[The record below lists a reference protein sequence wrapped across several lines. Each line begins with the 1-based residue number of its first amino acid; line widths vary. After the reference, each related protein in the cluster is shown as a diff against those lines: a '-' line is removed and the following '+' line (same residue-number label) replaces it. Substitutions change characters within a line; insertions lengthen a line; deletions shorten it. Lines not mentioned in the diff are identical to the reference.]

1 MRVAF
6 VARANLRATALRLG
20 RNRRVAQISIGD
32 RLGAALAPASAAR
45 ALCSE
50 IIRWEGF
57 RREMYVDARGR
68 IRTGI
73 GHRLADAGAA
83 LALPWQH
90 RATGRRA
97 TPAEVRAAYRQ
108 VRAQAAGHPA
118 PALQRASDLVLPAGF
133 AADLATTH
141 LERTVL
147 PGLRRFCP
155 TFDGYPLP
163 AQRALVD
170 MAFDLGLDRLALFH
184 NLIAACRRGDFA
196 AAADHC
202 HRPRC
207 QSARNVSTRNL
218 FREATAPRAAG
229 APDAASS
236 RQQRLVTAAVVGQ
249 NARLDGGR
257 R

>member
-1 MRVAF
+1 M
-6 VARANLRATALRLG
+6 
-20 RNRRVAQISIGD
+20 AQISID
-32 RLGAALAPASAAR
+32 ERLGRAGAAEPTAR
-45 ALCSE
+45 VLCAE

-57 RREMYVDARGR
+57 RREMYVHARGG

-73 GHRLADAGAA
+73 GHRLPDAGAA

-97 TPAEVRAAYRQ
+97 TPSQVRAAFQQ

-133 AADLATTH
+133 AADLATAH
-141 LERTVL
+141 VERVVL
-147 PGLRRFCP
+147 PGLRKFYP
-155 TFDGYPLP
+155 AFDSCPLP
-163 AQRALVD
+163 ARRALID
-170 MAFDLGLDRLALFH
+170 MAFDLGLPRLALFH

-202 HRPRC
+202 HRPGC

-218 FREATAPRAAG
+218 FREAAAL
-229 APDAASS
+229 
-236 RQQRLVTAAVVGQ
+236 RERLVTPSIVGQ

>member
-1 MRVAF
+1 
-6 VARANLRATALRLG
+6 
-20 RNRRVAQISIGD
+20 VAQISIDD
-32 RLGAALAPASAAR
+32 RLGAARGPAPAAR
-45 ALCSE
+45 TLCSE

-73 GHRLADAGAA
+73 GHPLPDAGAA

-90 RATGRRA
+90 RAGGRRA
-97 TPAEVRAAYRQ
+97 TASEVRAAYQQ

-133 AADLATTH
+133 AADLATAH
-141 LERTVL
+141 LERVVL
-147 PGLRRFCP
+147 PGVRKLCP
-155 TFDGYPLP
+155 TFDRFPLP
-163 AQRALVD
+163 AQRALID

-207 QSARNVSTRNL
+207 QSARNVSTRDL
-218 FREATAPRAAG
+218 FR
-229 APDAASS
+229 D
-236 RQQRLVTAAVVGQ
+236 AVVGQ
-249 NARLDGGR
+249 NARRDGGR